1 MIFYIH
7 LVLPPGTVGHNDND
21 LPPEDADEQDD
32 QHQEDVNNPQ
42 RDDLRGN
49 FL

>member
-1 MIFYIH
+1 MIFQNH
-7 LVLPPGTVGHNDND
+7 LILPPGTIGHNDHD
-21 LPPEDADEQDD
+21 LPPEDSAEQDD
-32 QHQEDVNNPQ
+32 QHQEDVNNTQ